1 MHNVKI
7 RIISQQ
13 QMNASPVE
21 DSTENNNLGK
31 FWISCLKDVMF
42 YVDLTFSLKEDLQNK
57 KKRKKI
63 KICNTLI
70 MTLLDFEV
78 SGLVSFLVV

>member
-21 DSTENNNLGK
+21 DSFAKNSLGK

-42 YVDLTFSLKEDLQNK
+42 YVDLTFILKEDLQNEK
-57 KKRKKI
+57 KKKI
-63 KICNTLI
+63 KVSNALI
-70 MTLLDFEV
+70 MTLVDFEV
-78 SGLVSFLVV
+78 SVLVSFLVV